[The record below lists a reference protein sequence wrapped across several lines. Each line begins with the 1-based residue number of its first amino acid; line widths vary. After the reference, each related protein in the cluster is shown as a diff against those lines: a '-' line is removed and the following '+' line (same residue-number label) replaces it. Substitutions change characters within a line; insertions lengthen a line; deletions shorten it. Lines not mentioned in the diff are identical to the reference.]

1 MTLLFDAA
9 LFVVSGC
16 TALYCFTLGRR
27 LRSLHNLRKGIGFA
41 VTDLTRSVKE
51 VEAKALRLNRDT
63 SLAVSELGSM
73 LAKVDAYESK
83 VDLILGT
90 MDQQARETWKDHQ
103 GHVTT
108 IKREAEAAVATL
120 STSMEEAKSLVHLL
134 NRQISAMATAAER
147 QQALLDALR
156 NKNVSEP
163 VKDAPKIAPVETAET
178 EASAS
183 SEQQS
188 KPTKSAAVQR
198 PWANAAAQG
207 ASNREAEE
215 QKAKRIA
222 EVIERLSEQR
232 KKKPQS
238 DVDGV
243 ANPFRRGA
251 SA

>member
-51 VEAKALRLNRDT
+51 VEAKALRLNRDS
-63 SLAVSELGSM
+63 SLAVSELGTM

-83 VDLILGT
+83 VDHILGT
-90 MDQQARETWKDHQ
+90 MDQQARQTWKEHQ
-103 GHVTT
+103 GHMTAT
-108 IKREAEAAVATL
+108 KHEAEAAVATL
-120 STSMEEAKSLVHLL
+120 SASMEEAKSLVHLL

-156 NKNVSEP
+156 NKDVNEP
-163 VKDAPKIAPVETAET
+163 VKVAPQAAPAEMAVT
-178 EASAS
+178 EPSGS
-183 SEQQS
+183 SEKQPKS
-188 KPTKSAAVQR
+188 TKNAAVQR

-207 ASNREAEE
+207 TSDREAEE
-215 QKAKRIA
+215 QKARRIA
-222 EVIERLSEQR
+222 EVIERLSQKR
-232 KKKPQS
+232 KKQPQPE
-238 DVDGV
+238 VDEA